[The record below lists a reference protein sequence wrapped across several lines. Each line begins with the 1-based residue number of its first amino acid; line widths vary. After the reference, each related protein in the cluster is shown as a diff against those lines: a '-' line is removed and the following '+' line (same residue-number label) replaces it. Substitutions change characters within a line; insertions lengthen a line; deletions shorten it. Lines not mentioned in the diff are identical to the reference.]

1 MHRLPS
7 RRRARRIRWKEEHS
21 VPDLMLGPISGVRVG
36 IDVGGTKTQ
45 VRAVAGSRPLADQVY
60 SSEGWIPADFRRA
73 AGFLAELIARTI
85 PGVTPAAVAVGAHG
99 CDSAE
104 DGEALAA
111 ELELLI
117 GAPCLVLN
125 DAELLAPAVGLGDGI
140 GLVAGTGSVAVG
152 RDAAGLPVYVGGWGW
167 LFGDEGSAPGLIR
180 EAARA
185 SLAARDRGEDPDLL
199 AALLLDAYQV
209 SEVTDLPDAMAA
221 QAGARAWGDR
231 AALVFEALDG
241 GSAVAE
247 AVIEDA
253 ARALSE
259 LVVKVAAR
267 GVDASGVAVSGG
279 VILNQPR
286 LYEAFVRR
294 LAAVLP
300 ETPVHRLEVPP
311 VQGALVIAERMTQ
324 APLHAEAA

>member
-1 MHRLPS
+1 
-7 RRRARRIRWKEEHS
+7 
-21 VPDLMLGPISGVRVG
+21 VPDLILGPISGVRVG
-36 IDVGGTKTQ
+36 IDVGGTKTH
-45 VRAVAGSRPLADQVY
+45 VRAVAASRLRADQVY

-104 DGEALAA
+104 DGASLAR
-111 ELELLI
+111 ELELLV

-152 RDAAGLPVYVGGWGW
+152 RDAAGRPVYVGGWGW

-199 AALLLDAYQV
+199 AALLLAAYQV

-221 QAGARAWGDR
+221 QAGAREWGDR
-231 AALVFEALDG
+231 ASLVFEALDG
-241 GSAVAE
+241 GSTVAE

-253 ARALSE
+253 AEALSR

-267 GVDASGVAVSGG
+267 GVDASGVAVGGG

-286 LYEAFVRR
+286 LYDAFVRR
-294 LAAVLP
+294 LGTLLP
-300 ETPVHRLEVPP
+300 DTVVHRLEVPP
-311 VQGALVIAERMTQ
+311 VQGALVIAERMVRSEVGL
-324 APLHAEAA
+324 AEVEAA